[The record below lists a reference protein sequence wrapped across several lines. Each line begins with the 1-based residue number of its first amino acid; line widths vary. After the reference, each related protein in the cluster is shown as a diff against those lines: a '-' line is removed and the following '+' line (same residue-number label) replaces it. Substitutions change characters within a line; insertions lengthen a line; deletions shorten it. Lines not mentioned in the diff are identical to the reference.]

1 MVFGCGPHEKLSRRL
16 SYIVLHV
23 LCAELQ
29 WLRSVGVS
37 LVVGVYYV
45 TKVTFDVVNL
55 LCVVVCGCGPMINLV
70 VT

>member
-1 MVFGCGPHEKLSRRL
+1 MVCECGPHEKLGRRL
-16 SYIVLHV
+16 SYILLHV
-23 LCAELQ
+23 LCAEGQ
-29 WLRSVGVS
+29 WLGSVGVS
-37 LVVGVYYV
+37 VGVGVYYV